1 MTDTI
6 KHDMFAKIK
15 NAKEIAAKALGQVD
29 VDIKTLKPQ
38 APAKAAI
45 EAETKTS
52 KNSTSESV
60 EGKPEIKGKV
70 LAKLKLKKV
79 VAAKTEEPTTKSKL
93 VGEEVEVQEAPESEL
108 IAEADADPKEVKK
121 VPDECTKAQK
131 AKAIVKS
138 NNEAIIRCLTFAN
151 FIYSPLYTNNGIKNS
166 FAIVK

>member
-29 VDIKTLKPQ
+29 LDAKVLKQKQPV
-38 APAKAAI
+38 KA
-45 EAETKTS
+45 ELDAETKAP
-52 KNSTSESV
+52 KNLTAESA
-60 EGKPEIKGKV
+60 EGKPEVKGKV

-93 VGEEVEVQEAPESEL
+93 VAES
-108 IAEADADPKEVKK
+108 DPKEVKK
-121 VPDECTKAQK
+121 VSDEVTKAQK

-138 NNEAIIRCLTFAN
+138 KKTDVGET
-151 FIYSPLYTNNGIKNS
+151 K
-166 FAIVK
+166 VK

>member
-29 VDIKTLKPQ
+29 LDAKVLKQKEPV
-38 APAKAAI
+38 KA
-45 EAETKTS
+45 ELDAETEAP
-52 KNSTSESV
+52 KNLTAESA
-60 EGKPEIKGKV
+60 EGKPEVKGKV

-93 VGEEVEVQEAPESEL
+93 VEEAGPTEQPEERPELVSES
-108 IAEADADPKEVKK
+108 DADPKEVKK
-121 VPDECTKAQK
+121 VPDEVTKAQK

-138 NNEAIIRCLTFAN
+138 KKTDVGET
-151 FIYSPLYTNNGIKNS
+151 K
-166 FAIVK
+166 VK

>member
-29 VDIKTLKPQ
+29 LDAKVLKQKEPVKAELDVETE
-38 APAKAAI
+38 APKNLT
-45 EAETKTS
+45 AES
-52 KNSTSESV
+52 A
-60 EGKPEIKGKV
+60 EGKPEVKGKV

-93 VGEEVEVQEAPESEL
+93 VGEEVESVEEPAELVAES
-108 IAEADADPKEVKK
+108 DADPKEVKK
-121 VPDECTKAQK
+121 VPDEVTKAQK

-138 NNEAIIRCLTFAN
+138 KKTDVGET
-151 FIYSPLYTNNGIKNS
+151 K
-166 FAIVK
+166 VK